1 MLACVAAACAP
12 APVVEPQNV
21 LMIVIDDV
29 GVDSLGVY
37 PVNPKAHASIATPT
51 IDSLA
56 KSGIVFDDAWS
67 NPTCSPTRATILTGR
82 YAFRTSVW
90 GMVEE
95 RSIHRLPIDEVTIPQ
110 VLAGLPDLKAD
121 SAAFGKWHLANC
133 LNGREQHP
141 NLAGFSYFAGQLYNL
156 KAPYSYFHWPKTV
169 NGTTAPSR
177 TYSTTD
183 NVDEVS
189 AWIRRH
195 GQRGPWFVYLAF
207 NAPHWGPAGIWQGP
221 ATRPSARRR
230 EGTSPR
236 RNGLRRALPAKD
248 DRGDGSRDRAPLS
261 EIERQRSHTTIILVA
276 DNGTPE
282 AVKPDGSPYPA
293 RHLKSSLLEGGI
305 NVPLIISGPAVAHP
319 GTRSSALVN
328 TSDLFATVIELMSG
342 QPIEKVRPG
351 AVLDSKSLVP
361 ILDGTSQSVRDYAF
375 ASGLSNHYAIRNTRY
390 KLIRVP
396 DGEQLYD
403 LSTDRHT
410 EKDDLLHHGGLDS
423 LAKAN
428 HEELSRALDD
438 LTAPV
443 RNACPNVAEC
453 TDCCAGAPSPPAECT
468 FRPARTPD
476 MQRCLLRDGTAF
488 VCQQGT
494 IHVRVCGCGGAGVDC
509 VDDPPPGAT
518 PAAPR
523 MSRTLVCR

>member
-1 MLACVAAACAP
+1 
-12 APVVEPQNV
+12 
-21 LMIVIDDV
+21 MIVIDDV

-37 PVNPKAHASIATPT
+37 PVNPRAHASIATPT

-56 KSGIVFDDAWS
+56 ESGIVFDDAWS
-67 NPTCSPTRATILTGR
+67 NPLCSPTRATILTGR

-90 GMVEE
+90 GMVER

-110 VLAGLPDLKAD
+110 VLARLPDLKAD

-141 NLAGFSYFAGQLYNL
+141 NLAGFSYFAGQMYNL
-156 KAPYSYFHWPKTV
+156 EAPYSYFHWPKTV
-169 NGTTAPSR
+169 NGATAPTT

-183 NVDEVS
+183 NVNEAS
-189 AWIRRH
+189 AWIQRH
-195 GQRGPWFVYLAF
+195 GRGGPWFVYLAF
-207 NAPHWGPAGIWQGP
+207 NAPHWGPEAIWQVPPHDLLP
-221 ATRPSARRR
+221 AGGRGLPR
-230 EGTSPR
+230 EGTDCGEPCR
-236 RNGLRRALPAKD
+236 RKMIEAID
-248 DRGDGSRDRAPLS
+248 H
-261 EIERQRSHTTIILVA
+261 EIGRLLGEIGQQRSHTTIILVA

-282 AVKPDGSPYPA
+282 AVQPDGSPYPA

-342 QPIEKVRPG
+342 QPIEAVRPG

-361 ILDGTSQSVRDYAF
+361 ILEGTSQKIRDYAF

-396 DGEQLYD
+396 AGEQLYD

-410 EKDDLLHHGGLDS
+410 ETNDLLRHGKLDS
-423 LAKAN
+423 LEKAN

-438 LTAPV
+438 LTAPA
-443 RNACPNVAEC
+443 RSACPNVAEC
-453 TDCCAGAPSPPAECT
+453 TDCCAETPNRPAGCT
-468 FRPARTPD
+468 VKPARTPG
-476 MQRCLLRDGTAF
+476 MQRCLLRDGTSF

-494 IHVRVCGCGGAGVDC
+494 IHIRICACGGTGVDC
-509 VDDPPPGAT
+509 VDDPPPGTT
-518 PAAPR
+518 PAPPR